1 MASKNAQIFKYRA
14 GRHAH
19 DLKTVATEVIE
30 TFDKVYEDTA
40 DVLEEFLARCEW
52 IYILTSLSDTVLLL
66 VLVL

>member
-52 IYILTSLSDTVLLL
+52 IQI
-66 VLVL
+66 